1 MKKSAQSIILE
12 DTFYTIAAA
21 NGKVLEVANYNPD
34 DGAAVQ
40 LWDYSGQ
47 PWQQWRFEAMGS
59 DTYRIRNRFT
69 DKAIDLALRGTV
81 SGTLLHQWSAVTG
94 DSQQW
99 KLEQSAQGTRI
110 RSVRAGKCIDL
121 AEMSTANGARAQIWD
136 DVEGGN
142 QEWTIQ
148 RISEKA
154 EKKAE
159 GVVEE
164 KPSKKKAAA
173 STAKEQDEVLK
184 SISGSK
190 TKASKA
196 AKGKKSKKK

>member
-12 DTFYTIAAA
+12 DAFYTIAAA

-47 PWQQWRFEAMGS
+47 PWQQWYFEAMGS
-59 DTYRIRNRFT
+59 ETYRIRNRFT

-81 SGTLLHQWSAVTG
+81 AGTLLHQWSPLTG

-121 AEMSTANGARAQIWD
+121 AEMSTANGARAQIWN

-142 QEWTIQ
+142 QEWTIK
-148 RISEKA
+148 RVSEKA
-154 EKKAE
+154 EAKAE
-159 GVVEE
+159 AALE
-164 KPSKKKAAA
+164 KTAEKKAAA
-173 STAKEQDEVLK
+173 NAAKEQEDILK

-190 TKASKA
+190 TKATKA
-196 AKGKKSKKK
+196 AKGKKGKRK